1 MTSDSASV
9 RRLVVLSPNWL
20 GDAVMALPAIAD
32 TRRRFP
38 NARLSVAARRSV
50 ADLFTMVRGVD
61 QVVALEW
68 NGKLQQHRALRQ
80 DIAAIKALE
89 ADATILLPNAFS
101 AAWLVRRAGIGE
113 RWGYSADFR
122 RPLLSRAVSR
132 PRHSMHQAEY
142 YQHLVRQL
150 GMDSGPL
157 EPAVLVPD
165 DVVVG
170 ARMLLNSRN
179 WDKSRPLVAIAPGA
193 AYGTAKRW
201 LPEHYASLVSSLV
214 HGGAQCVLV
223 GSKGDVETTNW
234 IQRLLPDNQRQ
245 EVLDLT
251 GLTSLSLLVG
261 VIAIARA
268 FVSND
273 SGSMHLAAAVGTPV
287 TAIFGPTR
295 EYETRPLPRAG
306 ARVQVLL
313 HDVWCRPC
321 MLRECPI
328 DHRCMKG
335 LSPDRVLITVRESM
349 ADSLPGPQSR
359 TRPTAS

>member
-1 MTSDSASV
+1 MRV
-9 RRLVVLSPNWL
+9 LVLSPNWL
-20 GDAVMALPAIAD
+20 GDAVMALPAMAD
-32 TRRRFP
+32 VRRRFP
-38 NARLSVAARRSV
+38 EGRLSVAARRSV
-50 ADLFTMVRGVD
+50 ADLFTMVPGVD
-61 QVVALEW
+61 QVVTLEW
-68 NGKLQQHRALRQ
+68 KGKLQQRRALQQ
-80 DIAAIKALE
+80 DIAALQALE
-89 ADATILLPNAFS
+89 AEAAILLPNAFS
-101 AAWLVRRAGIGE
+101 AAWLVTRAGIGE
-113 RWGYSADFR
+113 RWGYASDFR

-132 PRHSMHQAEY
+132 PRHSMHQGEY

-150 GMDSGPL
+150 RIDSGPALSDVEGPL
-157 EPAVLVPD
+157 EPTLLVPD

-201 LPEHYASLVSSLV
+201 LPEHYATLVSSLV
-214 HGGAQCVLV
+214 NSGAQCVLV
-223 GSKGDVETTNW
+223 GSTGDIETTNW
-234 IQRLLPDNQRQ
+234 IQRLVPDNQRQ
-245 EVLDLT
+245 DVLDLT
-251 GLTSLSLLVG
+251 GVTSLSLLVG
-261 VIAIARA
+261 VISLAGV

-273 SGSMHLAAAVGTPV
+273 SGAMHLAAAVGTPV

-306 ARVQVLL
+306 ARAQVLI

-335 LSPDRVLITVRESM
+335 LLPDRVFATVRNLM
-349 ADSLPGPQSR
+349 ADSPPGPQNR
-359 TRPTAS
+359 ARPTPP

>member
-1 MTSDSASV
+1 MTID
-9 RRLVVLSPNWL
+9 RLNRVLVLSPNWL

-32 TRRRFP
+32 VRRRFSEG
-38 NARLSVAARRSV
+38 RLSVAARRSV
-50 ADLFTMVRGVD
+50 ADLFTMVPGVD

-68 NGKLQQHRALRQ
+68 KGKLQQRGALQQDVAALRAL
-80 DIAAIKALE
+80 D
-89 ADATILLPNAFS
+89 ADAAILLPNAFS
-101 AAWLVRRAGIGE
+101 AAWLVKRADIGE
-113 RWGYSADFR
+113 RWGYAADFR

-132 PRHSMHQAEY
+132 PRHSMHQGEY

-150 GMDSGPL
+150 GMDSGAL
-157 EPAVLVPD
+157 EPALLVPG

-179 WDKSRPLVAIAPGA
+179 WDKSRPLIAIAPGA

-201 LPEHYASLVSSLV
+201 LPEHYATLVASLV
-214 HGGAQCVLV
+214 HDGAQCVLV
-223 GSKGDVETTNW
+223 GSKGDIETTNW
-234 IQRLLPDNQRQ
+234 IQRLVPDNQRQ
-245 EVLDLT
+245 DLLDLT
-251 GLTSLSLLVG
+251 GITSLPLLVG
-261 VIAIARA
+261 VISLAKA

-273 SGSMHLAAAVGTPV
+273 SGAMHLAAAVGTPV
-287 TAIFGPTR
+287 TAVFGPTR

-306 ARVQVLL
+306 ARAEVLI

-335 LSPDRVLITVRESM
+335 VSPDRVLASVRESM
-349 ADSLPGPQSR
+349 TDSVPGPKNR
-359 TRPTAS
+359 TRPTSA